1 MGLQSR
7 LFFPIGSELQGLTR
21 NQDSGQGKILGQR
34 CEAGPGASGPIPRSP
49 NISLYIKHHLPKQEW
64 PLRLR
69 KNCRNKKRKSLTT
82 MRLWKPDSKEE

>member
-34 CEAGPGASGPIPRSP
+34 CEAGPGASGPIPRSRIFP
-49 NISLYIKHHLPKQEW
+49 Y
-64 PLRLR
+64 
-69 KNCRNKKRKSLTT
+69 T
-82 MRLWKPDSKEE
+82 